1 MTGANV
7 DGVKAA
13 DGIRQELNAR
23 DQVARL
29 RTENAAQRATIDRF
43 GAEVRVWRMRCENLE
58 GVAVLRRR

>member
-1 MTGANV
+1 MTGAKV

-29 RTENAAQRATIDRF
+29 RTENAAQRATIDRL